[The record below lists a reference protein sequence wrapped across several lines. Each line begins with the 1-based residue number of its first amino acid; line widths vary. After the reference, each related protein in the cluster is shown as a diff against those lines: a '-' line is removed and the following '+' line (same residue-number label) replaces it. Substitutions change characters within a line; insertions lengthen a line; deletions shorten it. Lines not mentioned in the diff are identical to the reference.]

1 MTDVPG
7 SYGTVGSTRALGRA
21 WSPVPALSCMP
32 HAARRGEGLELRA
45 FSPIKSR
52 SALPHE

>member
-7 SYGTVGSTRALGRA
+7 SYGTSGSTRALGRA

-32 HAARRGEGLELRA
+32 PCSQEGRGIGAES
-45 FSPIKSR
+45 FQPD
-52 SALPHE
+52 

>member
-1 MTDVPG
+1 MCQGPV
-7 SYGTVGSTRALGRA
+7 VLQRALVP
-21 WSPVPALSCMP
+21 WSGFDSHCQHSAACP